1 MDRRDTFK
9 SLLIGGLAG
18 GFIVQGCVADAK
30 EKKKT
35 AATATADS
43 GPYGRTE
50 KEKRTIPR

>member
-18 GFIVQGCVADAK
+18 GFIVQGCVADEK

-35 AATATADS
+35 ITTAAS

-50 KEKRTIPR
+50 RESA